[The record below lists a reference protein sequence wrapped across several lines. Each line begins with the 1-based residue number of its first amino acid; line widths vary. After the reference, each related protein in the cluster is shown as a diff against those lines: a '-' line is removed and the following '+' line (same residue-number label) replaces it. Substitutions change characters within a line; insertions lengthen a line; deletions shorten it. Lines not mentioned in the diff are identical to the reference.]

1 MSTKDEAMTVSPNGQ
16 QTDVSGSF
24 IIKRPNGKEFEL
36 LNYHDGNVELFLSQY
51 GECNSIILS
60 KDEWENIINWLSKN
74 CR

>member
-24 IIKRPNGKEFEL
+24 IVKRPSGKEMEL
-36 LNYHDGNVELFLSQY
+36 LNYHDGNVELFLSEY
-51 GECNSIILS
+51 GETISIILGR
-60 KDEWENIINWLSKN
+60 DEWENVINWLSKN